1 MPAPL
6 RLEVFETP
14 DEPELPSLVMP
25 EDLEDL
31 RLNAYERG
39 YTAGWDDAMR
49 QADDETR
56 ARQEALVRLAE
67 GLNFTYHEAQA
78 HVLGALEPLLQAI
91 AARILPQ
98 LARSALVQAV
108 SEELMSVATELAA
121 TPVELR
127 VPPGMKTDFEV
138 GFEGLALP
146 PLAIAECED
155 LPAGVAEFAGGARQ
169 TRVDLAGIAER
180 MADTIARFYQFDMPK
195 KEAGH
200 G

>member
-14 DEPELPSLVMP
+14 DEPDLPSLVMP

-31 RLNAYERG
+31 RLNAYENG

-56 ARQEALVRLAE
+56 ARQEALARTAE

-78 HVLGALEPLLQAI
+78 HVLGALQPLLQAI
-91 AARILPQ
+91 AAQILPE
-98 LARSALVQAV
+98 LARGALVQAV
-108 SEELMSVATELAA
+108 SEELMSVANELAA

-127 VPPGMKTDFEV
+127 VPAGMQAAFEA
-138 GFEGLALP
+138 GFEGLMLP
-146 PLAIAECED
+146 PLDIVECDD
-155 LPAGVAEFAGGARQ
+155 LPGGVAEFAGGARQ
-169 TRVDLAGIAER
+169 TRVDLAGVAEHL
-180 MADTIARFYQFDMPK
+180 ASTIARFYTFDMPQE
-195 KEAGH
+195 EASH